1 MIRSAAH
8 LCKRGETGDAV
19 APATGGGARRCRAAQ
34 CTGRRTSEGGRTDG
48 RWTRR
53 KGQRE
58 LAPLHAVGE
67 QGEGAA
73 AEGRERGKIREP
85 YYVTDCEID

>member
-1 MIRSAAH
+1 MLGPTDER
-8 LCKRGETGDAV
+8 
-19 APATGGGARRCRAAQ
+19 ARV
-34 CTGRRTSEGGRTDG
+34 EGRTDG

-58 LAPLHAVGE
+58 LASLHAVGE
-67 QGEGAA
+67 HGGAA